1 MLFKKNIWSLFY
13 LILAIS
19 SLTLLSL
26 FFSKYQTLEHAIFK
40 ELSSLN
46 RLISNNF
53 HSTLVENELLLDI
66 LGNNLLENQT
76 YLDQTKSQQLLKK
89 MLDAK
94 PELAGFGLVDPQG
107 RFLSLSG
114 SAAIDKLPNL
124 LEMNASKESFER
136 ALKSERMV
144 LGSTY
149 FFAPL
154 DAWVVPLRK
163 ALRDEFGQVVAVMT
177 TGIRIDD
184 RGFLGKTDLGQNR
197 GILFANAYNQS
208 RIYISGIRP
217 EQYPQYYSENIPPA
231 VIDDINSQLIR
242 NYGVSITQAQS
253 GAHEGPYFFEHYS
266 NTFEHAALQS
276 AAYDPDYGVWAIVA
290 ESASRLN
297 HTLIKTFVDYLLI
310 FIVFNAIIF
319 WLIKTIHR
327 NESRTRQTLQF
338 HANHDPLTGLYNRY
352 HLQQIFKQ
360 RGLQK
365 THAYSV
371 LFIDLDNFKNIND
384 AFGHGIGDKILVQ
397 VSKRLQSFV
406 SQSEQIFR
414 FGGDEFVVILFDSD
428 KDIPIAREIIQT
440 LSQSYEVDGMSFNI
454 GASIGIARSTEENFF
469 IDTLLSQADMAMY
482 EAKKRKNSVEVFSD
496 EIKQLSD
503 RKMFIEHHL
512 RRAMEHGEIYVVYQ
526 PQFNRQG
533 ELYGVECLARW
544 ENPELGFVSPD
555 EFIHIA
561 EEIGIMPGLGLF
573 ITQTALNAM
582 AALQLR
588 SGHYF
593 RVSVNVSVKQF
604 LDPHF
609 YRKFMAA
616 IRDSGLQSSDVTLEV
631 TESLFIEEL
640 DRVLP
645 VLQQLHAQ
653 HVSIALDDFGTG
665 YSSLCMLRKLPINEL
680 KIDRSFV
687 EHMLQDLKDQGLVK
701 SIIEIAQKVGMH
713 TLAEGV
719 EVQQQAELLAKF
731 GCDVYQG
738 YLYSKPLKLN
748 EFEAF
753 LESYEAEKKKPLN
766 ANV

>member
-1 MLFKKNIWSLFY
+1 MLLKKNIWSLFY
-13 LILAIS
+13 LILAVS
-19 SLTLLSL
+19 TLTLLSL
-26 FFSKYQTLEHAIFK
+26 FHSKYQTLEHAVFN
-40 ELSSLN
+40 ELASVN
-46 RLISNNF
+46 RLISNSF
-53 HSTLVENELLLDI
+53 HSSLVENELLLDI

-76 YLDQTKSQQLLKK
+76 YLDQTKAQQLLKK
-89 MLDAK
+89 MLYTK

-107 RFLSLSG
+107 HFLSLSG
-114 SAAIDKLPNL
+114 SMDIDKLPNL
-124 LEMNASKESFER
+124 LDMDASKESFER
-136 ALKSERMV
+136 ALQSERMV
-144 LGSTY
+144 LGTTY
-149 FFAPL
+149 FFPPL
-154 DAWVVPLRK
+154 NAWVIPLRK
-163 ALRDEFGQVVAVMT
+163 ALRDETGDVVAVMT

-184 RGFLGKTDLGQNR
+184 KNFLGKTDLGQNR
-197 GILFANAYNQS
+197 GVQFVNAHSQS

-217 EQYPQYYSENIPPA
+217 EQYAQYYSEGIAPD
-231 VIDDINSQLIR
+231 VIHDINSQLVQ
-242 NYGVSITQAQS
+242 NYGLTVIEAQKQADQ
-253 GAHEGPYFFEHYS
+253 GPYFFEHYS
-266 NTFEHAALQS
+266 NTFAHTALQS
-276 AAYDPDYGVWAIVA
+276 AVYDADYGIWAVVA

-319 WLIKTIHR
+319 WLIKTIHH

-360 RGLQK
+360 RSLQK
-365 THAYSV
+365 TQVCSV

-397 VSKRLQSFV
+397 VSKRLQTFV
-406 SQSEQIFR
+406 SHSEQIFR

-440 LSQSYEVDGMSFNI
+440 LSQSYEVDGMNFNI
-454 GASIGIARSTEENFF
+454 GASIGIARSTQENFF

-482 EAKKRKNSVEVFSD
+482 EAKKRKNSVELFSD

-503 RKMFIEHHL
+503 RKVFIEHHL

-533 ELYGVECLARW
+533 TLYGVECLARW

-561 EEIGIMPGLGLF
+561 EEIGIMPDLGQF
-573 ITQTALNAM
+573 ITQTALREM
-582 AALQLR
+582 AEVQLR
-588 SGHYF
+588 SSHYF

-609 YRKFMAA
+609 YQKFMTA
-616 IRDSGLQSSDVTLEV
+616 IGDSGLQSSDVTLEV

-645 VLQQLHAQ
+645 VLEQLHAQ
-653 HVSIALDDFGTG
+653 NVSIALDDFGTG

-738 YLYSKPLKLN
+738 YLYAKPLKLS
-748 EFEAF
+748 EFETF
-753 LESYEAEKKKPLN
+753 LESHEAEKKKPLN